1 MKKVLV
7 LGGGIAGVE
16 AASLLS
22 EYGFDVTLVSNRDY
36 YYIYPLAIW
45 IPVERIKFNDI
56 KMNLNN
62 LALIHNFR
70 FIKDE
75 VLSIKAKEK
84 EVLLK
89 ESGSLKDFDYL
100 VIAIGGSKVNPKG
113 MEYAYS
119 ICSEPTQA
127 LELRDAIQKLVLKG
141 SGKIAI
147 GFGGNPKDPSGVRG
161 GPAFELLLNLDDYLR
176 KLNLRENFQIT
187 FFAPMDKPGIRLG
200 EKAYNSAMDML
211 KKLNINIKTGK
222 KIKEF
227 QKDGVVL
234 EDGEKIEADVIAFI
248 PATDGHKAIKESD
261 LPQNEA
267 GFIKID
273 DTTKVIDFDY
283 VYAIGD
289 SAALEGP
296 DWKAKQGHLAEAMA
310 RVCAF
315 NIALKEG
322 KAKGAPKS
330 YKEHMSII
338 CLMDMGTKGAGL
350 VYRNDKKAIFL
361 PMPII
366 GHYLKK
372 LWGMQFKLVKM
383 KKLPKLPYINY

>member
-1 MKKVLV
+1 MKKIAV

-16 AASLLS
+16 AASILS
-22 EYGFDVTLVSNRDY
+22 EYGFDVTLISNRSY

-45 IPVERIKFNDI
+45 IPVERIKFSDI
-56 KMNLNN
+56 KLD
-62 LALIHNFR
+62 LEHLVLKHGFR
-70 FIKDE
+70 FIQDE
-75 VLSIKAKEK
+75 VLSIKAKDK
-84 EVLLK
+84 EVVLK
-89 ESGSLKDFDYL
+89 NSGVLKDFDYL
-100 VIAIGGSKVNPKG
+100 VIAMGGSKFNPKG
-113 MEYAYS
+113 MENAYS

-127 LELRDAIQKLVLKG
+127 VELKEALQKLVLRG
-141 SGKIAI
+141 HGKIAI

-161 GPAFELLLNLDDYLR
+161 GPAFELLLNIDDYLR
-176 KLNLRENFQIT
+176 GLNLRDNFEIT

-200 EKAYNSAMDML
+200 EKAFNSAMDML
-211 KKLNINIKTGK
+211 KKLGIKIKTGK

-227 QKDGVVL
+227 QKNGIIL
-234 EDGEKIEADVIAFI
+234 EDDEKIEVDVIAFI
-248 PATDGHKAIKESD
+248 PATNGHSALKDSD
-261 LPQNEA
+261 LPKNEA

-310 RVCAF
+310 RICAF

-322 KAKGAPKS
+322 KESGSSKS
-330 YKEHMSII
+330 YKEHMAII
-338 CLMDMGTKGAGL
+338 CLMDMGSKGASL
-350 VYRNDKKAIFL
+350 VYRTDKKAMFL
-361 PMPII
+361 PMPIL

-372 LWGMQFKLVKM
+372 IWGMHFKLVKL
-383 KKLPKLPYINY
+383 KKLPKLPFINY

>member
-1 MKKVLV
+1 MKKVMV
-7 LGGGIAGVE
+7 VGGGIAGVE

-22 EYGFDVTLVSNRDY
+22 EYGFDVTLVSSRDY

-45 IPVERIKFNDI
+45 VPVERIKFSDI
-56 KMNLNN
+56 KMDLNH
-62 LALIHNFR
+62 LALTHGFK

-89 ESGSLKDFDYL
+89 ESGALKDFDYL

-176 KLNLRENFQIT
+176 KLNLREHFDLT
-187 FFAPMDKPGIRLG
+187 FFAPMEKPGIRLG
-200 EKAYNSAMDML
+200 EKAYESAFQML

-227 QKDGVVL
+227 QKDGVLL
-234 EDGEKIEADVIAFI
+234 EDGEKIEADVVAFI
-248 PATDGHKAIKESD
+248 PATDGHKALKDSD

-273 DTTKVIDFDY
+273 DTTKVLDFDY

-289 SAALEGP
+289 VGALEGP

-322 KAKGAPKS
+322 KEKGSFKN

-338 CLMDMGTKGAGL
+338 CLMDMGTKGGAL
-350 VYRNDKKAIFL
+350 IYRNNKKAMFL

-372 LWGMQFKLVKM
+372 LWGFHFKLVKL